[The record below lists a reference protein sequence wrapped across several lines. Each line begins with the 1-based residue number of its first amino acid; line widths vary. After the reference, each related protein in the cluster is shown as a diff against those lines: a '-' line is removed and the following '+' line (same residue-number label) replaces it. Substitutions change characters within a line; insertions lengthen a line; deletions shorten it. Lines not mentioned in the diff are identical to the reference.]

1 MDTMNYFLCQTCIDT
16 EGGQSGAAIFCE
28 RKYLNNSLR
37 IKQTVI
43 FGIHVGGSEA
53 KKYNVGTVITNE
65 MLCKIYDICGIKTTI
80 SQVDETEMKLNDTWN
95 PLHGQDKK
103 EFKAYVSIDFSVD
116 GIGVAVGFPSGEI
129 IFQQSQLNN
138 PNIKEKPSIL
148 FQYKPRYKLIAFGLE
163 ATEKYE
169 SIKNENILYFDNF
182 IVACHC
188 VRYEDDEKEYK
199 ENIDKK
205 STISMLQAE
214 NGEFVATKT
223 VFTIVVEYI
232 KKNIM
237 ETLKKLVNTNNVT
250 DVEWILSIPHFWSQ
264 RKSIMLQVMQE
275 VGITKQNIVDHT
287 IVVTHPQTSSI
298 VAREIYN
305 FQEGTKYI
313 LFDVGE
319 GIKLHTYIFAF
330 CEYRYYMVI
339 YLETSYI
346 ACYIVIG
353 NMCKHI
359 YPPQMIEIGF
369 NSVDRAFYD
378 KLREMFGKE
387 TVAEFS
393 LKK

>member
-95 PLHGQDKK
+95 PLNAKTRK
-103 EFKAYVSIDFSVD
+103 EFKAHVGIDFSVD
-116 GIGVAVGFPSGEI
+116 GIGVAVGFPSGEVI
-129 IFQQSQLNN
+129 WQESQVNN
-138 PNIKEKPSIL
+138 PNMKEKPSIL
-148 FQYKPRYKLIAFGLE
+148 LQCKPSYKLIAFGLE

-319 GIKLHTYIFAF
+319 
-330 CEYRYYMVI
+330 
-339 YLETSYI
+339 ETSYI